1 MKEGCGMDLNQAIKV
16 QQRQLKKVDQA
27 MLKRS
32 QEGRLTDYYLVQWY
46 YQHSLNQVF
55 QGLLKHQAVKLP
67 NSCQAFEKSQGKLAE
82 FQWFTKLAPY
92 SKLMQQDST
101 YKSLQD
107 SVKQVLD
114 RAFVAVKWTAADDGW
129 IVELAH

>member
-1 MKEGCGMDLNQAIKV
+1 MDLNQAIKV
-16 QQRQLKKVDQA
+16 QHRQLKKVDQA

-67 NSCQAFEKSQGKLAE
+67 NSYQAFKKSQGKLGE

-114 RAFVAVKWTAADDGW
+114 RAFVAVKWTVANDGW

>member
-1 MKEGCGMDLNQAIKV
+1 MDLNQAIKV

-67 NSCQAFEKSQGKLAE
+67 NSYQAFNKSQGKLVE

-114 RAFVAVKWTAADDGW
+114 RAFVAVKWTVAADGW